1 MDDTKLVKQII
12 VSEIISSLPKK
23 LNDKY
28 GKKVLL
34 SLLSSGDPAHSVR
47 EIVEVLQ
54 KGDGN
59 AYSKKGRDLSQG
71 ALRIHLPGF
80 VKDTPCKDTPKEWNW
95 ISLPVYWFLTFWEL
109 PLETFYLL

>member
-12 VSEIISSLPKK
+12 VSEIIRSLPKK

-34 SLLSSGDPAHSVR
+34 SLLSSGDPAYSVR

-59 AYSKKGRDLSQG
+59 VYSKKDRDLSQS
-71 ALRIHLPGF
+71 ALRIHLSGF
-80 VKDTPCKDTPKEWNW
+80 VKDIPARTRPRSGTG
-95 ISLPVYWFLTFWEL
+95 
-109 PLETFYLL
+109 